1 MHIGL
6 SDVIFSIVNF
16 LVLMF
21 VLYKCCWKMVVKVM
35 KDRQQGITDSL
46 NKAEEAKKEA
56 DETHA
61 KLQAEINNARREAR
75 NIVEESKKAGEA
87 VKQDIIKEAYA
98 AAEEITARA
107 EKEIERRQKETVENL
122 KTQVADMV
130 VSVTEK
136 LLRENISKEQQ
147 LALVDKYIAE
157 VGDVNEK

>member
-56 DETHA
+56 DETA
-61 KLQAEINNARREAR
+61 GSGAFFAIFMWVIFALLSIFFLKYYVSLSATSPMAIKFIVLDIRRFLC
-75 NIVEESKKAGEA
+75 SF
-87 VKQDIIKEAYA
+87 
-98 AAEEITARA
+98 
-107 EKEIERRQKETVENL
+107 
-122 KTQVADMV
+122 
-130 VSVTEK
+130 
-136 LLRENISKEQQ
+136 
-147 LALVDKYIAE
+147 
-157 VGDVNEK
+157 